1 MVFITLI
8 CRLECCPILISSFRE
23 VWLRLF
29 SKKLP
34 HSIFEFLIF
43 FLKFFVMGM
52 EFGIIIK
59 KTVNPVLEVI
69 DDVFKSIRGEEIKG
83 FFNIY
88 GLILADLKQLAT
100 LRKST
105 T

>member
-1 MVFITLI
+1 
-8 CRLECCPILISSFRE
+8 
-23 VWLRLF
+23 
-29 SKKLP
+29 
-34 HSIFEFLIF
+34 
-43 FLKFFVMGM
+43 MGM